1 MQVPFITKCS
11 GLGQDRVTP
20 DALPGDE
27 RVLKD
32 DRTTSPLWGD
42 AGHASTALCH
52 VFPSIISRKKEW
64 EHSPTKNGGGVRCS
78 SSLCQDMQAI
88 YSSRECKQ
96 TCPCPTVPLAVPSQ
110 HCLQD
115 TLFLPE
121 VRPPLSPPQHRRP
134 SSSRDRWPQAG
145 DHAPHAPL
153 LPGKPSGYKG
163 MTVTPAQP

>member
-20 DALPGDE
+20 DALLGDE

-52 VFPSIISRKKEW
+52 VFPSTMSGKKEW

-110 HCLQD
+110 RCLQD
-115 TLFLPE
+115 TLFPPE
-121 VRPPLSPPQHRRP
+121 VRPPTVPTSAQKAQLQQGQVATGWGPCPTCPSPPWETQ
-134 SSSRDRWPQAG
+134 WLQ
-145 DHAPHAPL
+145 
-153 LPGKPSGYKG
+153 G